1 MKIVH
6 IYSKNTFWLQLSF
19 TWNSNNGQ
27 IDVYLNGQLK
37 SSCSNIAVRKEIPTA
52 GVFILGQTHTDNYF
66 SNLNKKNVLQSADPV
81 RLEPVKNNEFSL
93 DKSFN
98 QYSME
103 NILLQ
108 ADEIESYFVKSLA
121 FVGRVFGFN
130 IWNHV
135 KSATFIQNIY
145 NDCKLAYCGNASQW
159 SDFRQGTKGDVKMKW
174 PTDLLW
180 KRNTCFNET
189 FQQMSCNK
197 FCNKEIGPI
206 CRETI
211 DQNILW
217 PMSKANQTMRIKCLE
232 NFEKYSTRHCK
243 KYVENEYNSE
253 FNGLQ
258 AIASWSS
265 PNIND
270 CIQDN
275 FRLLKED
282 VRVYY
287 TMDNFDESK
296 IFSFLEK
303 LYDFTIQLIKLDTQ
317 KSRSIF
323 DISTIIDTLFYL
335 IDAQV
340 FHFDFYFN

>member
-1 MKIVH
+1 
-6 IYSKNTFWLQLSF
+6 
-19 TWNSNNGQ
+19 
-27 IDVYLNGQLK
+27 
-37 SSCSNIAVRKEIPTA
+37 
-52 GVFILGQTHTDNYF
+52 
-66 SNLNKKNVLQSADPV
+66 
-81 RLEPVKNNEFSL
+81 
-93 DKSFN
+93 
-98 QYSME
+98 
-103 NILLQ
+103 
-108 ADEIESYFVKSLA
+108 
-121 FVGRVFGFN
+121 
-130 IWNHV
+130 
-135 KSATFIQNIY
+135 
-145 NDCKLAYCGNASQW
+145 
-159 SDFRQGTKGDVKMKW
+159 
-174 PTDLLW
+174 
-180 KRNTCFNET
+180 
-189 FQQMSCNK
+189 
-197 FCNKEIGPI
+197 
-206 CRETI
+206 
-211 DQNILW
+211 
-217 PMSKANQTMRIKCLE
+217 MSKANQTMRIKCLE